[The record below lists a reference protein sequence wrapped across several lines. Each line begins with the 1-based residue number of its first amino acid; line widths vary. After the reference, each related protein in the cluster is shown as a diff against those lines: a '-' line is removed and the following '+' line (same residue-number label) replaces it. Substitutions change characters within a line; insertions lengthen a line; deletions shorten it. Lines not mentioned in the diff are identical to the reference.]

1 MFGTL
6 KRQIIFLWYSDLR
19 DTTHQTF
26 CLGLYDNCR
35 GKLFTS
41 FLSVADVVYIASV
54 SFHLWGHVSNMGPT
68 VPYGLYM
75 YLVPSCYLHNT
86 TSRSS
91 LSVIHV
97 YDAHVIYIGLILS
110 MTKDMDHHM
119 FFLSSPQYKPVRKGR
134 YKCFHFHSLIPIQTE
149 ICLCLLP

>member
-1 MFGTL
+1 
-6 KRQIIFLWYSDLR
+6 
-19 DTTHQTF
+19 
-26 CLGLYDNCR
+26 
-35 GKLFTS
+35 
-41 FLSVADVVYIASV
+41 
-54 SFHLWGHVSNMGPT
+54 MGPT

-119 FFLSSPQYKPVRKGR
+119 FFYHLLNISLSEKDVTNV
-134 YKCFHFHSLIPIQTE
+134 FIFIL
-149 ICLCLLP
+149 